1 MVGVVKWVDLKA
13 GRGRIVLDGER
24 ESLVF
29 DLADVVDV
37 GPPAPG
43 QRVAFERSGD
53 SAVQVRMTSGV
64 RRRP

>member
-13 GRGRIVLDGER
+13 GRGRIVLDGECD
-24 ESLVF
+24 SVVF
-29 DLADVVDV
+29 DLADVADV

-43 QRVAFERSGD
+43 QRVAFERDGD
-53 SAVQVRMTSGV
+53 SARQVRMTSGV